1 MLNVS
6 NIARLIRALD
16 TDRLSFEGRKIGF
29 NMGTYIGPLNV
40 SAGILDDRLPNCRT
54 VACIAGHCFL
64 LATGTNL
71 REATEADADTVETI
85 AAAFLGITGE
95 QASDLFFD
103 LPEQM
108 QLPDVTVDQAITTLR
123 HLQKTGTVQWLADDR

>member
-1 MLNVS
+1 MPDAS
-6 NIARLIRALD
+6 NIARLILKLES
-16 TDRLSFEGRKIGF
+16 DRLSVEGEEIGF
-29 NMGTYIGPLNV
+29 NMGTYIGPRNV

-64 LATGTNL
+64 LATGATL
-71 REATEADADTVETI
+71 QEAAEADADDIETT
-85 AAAFLGITGE
+85 AAEFLGIAGE

-108 QLPDVTVDQAITTLR
+108 QLPDVTVDQAIATLR
-123 HLQKTGTVQWLADDR
+123 RLRNTGTVQWLPPQP